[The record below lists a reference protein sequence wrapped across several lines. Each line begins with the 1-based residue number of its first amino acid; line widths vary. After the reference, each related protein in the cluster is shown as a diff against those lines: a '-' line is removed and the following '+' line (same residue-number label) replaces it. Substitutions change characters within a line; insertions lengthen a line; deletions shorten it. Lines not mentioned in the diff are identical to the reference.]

1 MTKIYLSL
9 AALCLVALPV
19 FGQSSLAPR
28 HGYEVTTWLPE
39 HTNSGAFVF
48 SDTLFYLNEGDTI
61 RQLGIH
67 SGSELNKYGKPQDYT
82 GNSYATFLA
91 LSPDRRTLWAG
102 YTSDGAADD
111 RIYSIEVETGAW
123 EWQATF
129 PGNMD
134 LCFWN
139 DSILVSGLNSSSWD
153 APSAIFVLDTSGA
166 NMHRRLIEPGGYS
179 AGMALDQQNN
189 LYYGTSYAADPNLL
203 YRWDSSMVQQAME
216 NPDGP
221 VLRLAQGEKLSEL
234 PGGVYDCEVDEG
246 GNVLFNMNLYG
257 GVMALCKWNGNS
269 GDGIN
274 LDTLATASGE
284 FDWLG
289 NLKSKGDISLTEPG
303 NMIVTYSFGQPLVK
317 ITHLNTVGAKVK
329 LSPEIL
335 IYPNP
340 SRGVFTI
347 HTENAEMLEVKVYT
361 LQGSLVYDKRDFVS
375 GELIDLSIQAAG
387 AYILRVKD
395 NMGASAQLIHK
406 L

>member
-1 MTKIYLSL
+1 MTKIYFPL
-9 AALCLVALPV
+9 AALCLFALPV
-19 FGQSSLAPR
+19 FGQTSLAPR
-28 HGYEVTTWLPE
+28 HGYDVAPWLPE
-39 HTNSGAFVF
+39 HANSGAFVF

-61 RQLGIH
+61 RKLGIH
-67 SGSELNKYGKPQDYT
+67 SGSELNKYGKPQNYT

-91 LSPDRRTLWAG
+91 LSPDGSTLWAG

-153 APSAIFVLDTSGA
+153 APSAIFSLDTSGD
-166 NMHRRLIEPGGYS
+166 NKHRRLIEPGGYS

-189 LYYGTSYAADPNLL
+189 LYYGTSYAADPNVL
-203 YRWDSSMVQQAME
+203 YRWDSSIVQQAIE
-216 NPDGP
+216 SPDGP
-221 VLRLAQGEKLSEL
+221 VLQVSDGEKLSDL
-234 PGGVYDCEVDEG
+234 PGGVYDCEIDEG
-246 GNVLFNMNLYG
+246 GNVLLNMNLYG
-257 GVMALCKWNGNS
+257 GVMALCKWNGSS

-284 FDWLG
+284 YDWLG
-289 NLKSKGDISLTEPG
+289 NLKSKGDITLTEPG
-303 NMIVTYSFGQPLVK
+303 NMIVTYSFGQPLAK
-317 ITHLNTVGAKVK
+317 ITRLNTVGAKVK

-335 IYPNP
+335 VYPNP
-340 SRGVFTI
+340 SRGFFTI
-347 HTENAEMLEVKVYT
+347 HTENAELLEVQVFT
-361 LQGSLVYDKRDFVS
+361 MQGSLVYDKRDFVS
-375 GELIDLSIQAAG
+375 GELIDLSNQAAG

-395 NMGASAQLIHK
+395 DIGASAQLIHI

>member
-1 MTKIYLSL
+1 MKKIYFSL
-9 AALCLVALPV
+9 AALCLFALPV
-19 FGQSSLAPR
+19 FGQTSLAPR
-28 HGYEVTTWLPE
+28 QGYEVAPWLPE
-39 HTNSGAFVF
+39 HTNTGAFVF

-61 RQLGIH
+61 RKLGIH

-91 LSPDRRTLWAG
+91 LSPDGSTLWAG

-123 EWQATF
+123 EWQASF

-139 DSILVSGLNSSSWD
+139 DSILVSGLNSASWD

-166 NMHRRLIEPGGYS
+166 NKHRRLIEPGGYS

-189 LYYGTSYAADPNLL
+189 LFYGTSYAVDPNVL
-203 YRWDSSMVQQAME
+203 YRWDSSIVQQAIE
-216 NPDGP
+216 SPDGP
-221 VLRLAQGEKLSEL
+221 ALQVSDGEKLSDL
-234 PGGVYDCEVDEG
+234 PGGAYDCEVDEG
-246 GNVLFNMNLYG
+246 GNVLVNMNLYG
-257 GVMALCKWNGNS
+257 GVMALCKWNGNT
-269 GDGIN
+269 GVGIN

-284 FDWLG
+284 YDWLG
-289 NLKSKGDISLTEPG
+289 NLKSKGDIRLTEPG

-317 ITHLNTVGAKVK
+317 IIHLNTVGAKVN

-335 IYPNP
+335 VYPNP
-340 SRGVFTI
+340 SRGFFTI
-347 HTENAEMLEVKVYT
+347 HTENAEMLEIQVYT
-361 LQGSLVYDKRDFVS
+361 IQGSLVYDQRDFVS
-375 GELIDLSIQAAG
+375 GELIDLSNQAAG
-387 AYILRVKD
+387 AYILSVKD
-395 NMGASAQLIHK
+395 DIEVSTQLIHK